1 MKIFL
6 AIMRSDY
13 GDPTRGPS
21 YEEVNF
27 HEVLRRD
34 GHDVRVFD
42 YMAELADG
50 DIEAMNSRMVAACAE
65 FRPAVAMFSLFTDQV
80 LPATMARIREIS
92 PTFAFFH
99 DDTWRVDFSR
109 EWAARVDW
117 FSSPDIDCKRKYPA
131 IGLPNVFYFPFGANE
146 MAFRP
151 LDKAKR
157 FDIAFVGG
165 WHPYRAWLLKRLE
178 RAGLPVEV
186 RGAGWPKGMVSHDE
200 MVELFNETRINLNLS
215 NSTSWDARYLASSL
229 RAVRGR
235 LRSTKHGEQ
244 MKARVFEINACRA
257 FQLSYY
263 VDGLEHCYSLGDEMM
278 VYLDPEDL
286 VDKVRRYL
294 GEPDLCDRIAAAG
307 YARTLRDHRY
317 SDRFARLFAAM
328 GLAA

>member
-13 GDPTRGPS
+13 GDPARGPS

-27 HEVLRRD
+27 HDVLRRD
-34 GHDVRVFD
+34 GHDVRTFD

-50 DIEAMNSRMVAACAE
+50 GVAAMNARMVASCAE
-65 FRPAVAMFSLFTDQV
+65 FGPAVSIFSLYTDQV
-80 LPATMARIREIS
+80 LPATVASIRQIS

-99 DDTWRVDFSR
+99 DDTWRADFSR

-117 FSSPDIDCKRKYPA
+117 FSSPDIDCTRSYPA
-131 IGLPNVFYFPFGANE
+131 LSLPNVFYFPFGANE
-146 MAFRP
+146 AVFKP
-151 LDKAKR
+151 LDIAKR
-157 FDIAFVGG
+157 FDVAFVGA

-178 RAGLPVEV
+178 QAGVAVEV
-186 RGAGWPKGMVSHDE
+186 RGAGWPQGMVSHDE
-200 MVELFNETRINLNLS
+200 MVALFNATRINLNLS
-215 NSTSWDARYLASSL
+215 NSTSWDARYLASSV
-229 RAVRGR
+229 RALRGR

-263 VDGLEHCYSLGDEMM
+263 VDGLEHCYALGKEMA
-278 VYLDPEDL
+278 VYLDPDDL

-294 GEPDLCDRIAAAG
+294 GEPDLCDQIAAAG
-307 YARTLRDHRY
+307 YARTIRDHRY
-317 SDRFARLFAAM
+317 SERFACLFAAM
-328 GLAA
+328 GVPA